1 MKMKVYF
8 LKLHPILY
16 LFVILFMATT
26 TVAQTSVKVTGQ
38 ITSQDGAP
46 APGVSVLVKG
56 TARGVSSDGQGHY
69 TITVPNNAIL
79 VFTQIGSVKQEI
91 SVNKRT
97 VINVVLK
104 DDVSQLNEVVVVGY
118 GTQKKVNLTG
128 AVTQVSGEELTNR
141 PVPNVTAAL
150 QGVAPGVA
158 ISRQTGRPGDEGYGI
173 RIRGFSSANGSNAL
187 VLVDGMEMDMNLIN
201 PDDVESISVLKDA
214 SAAAI
219 YGARAAG
226 GVVLITTKKGAEGKT
241 RINFNNYYG
250 LNITARQ
257 PERLNSWDE
266 QTLIDESR
274 FNATG
279 SREYTPEQIEWL
291 KNTNFDIRENPTQD
305 RWEYFGNNN
314 WLKEGMDK
322 VNSMQNYTLSVS
334 GGSQKLNYLASGS
347 YYSRNGVLR
356 YGPDDNARTNIKLNI
371 NADLN
376 KYLSVGFVGG
386 YIGST
391 VNLNSN
397 GTDNIIDRLYR
408 SRTRQ
413 LLYVPAED
421 ITGQIYNGDL
431 QINAVDI
438 EKNGGKETRNY
449 DTFQG
454 KLNLSI
460 KNVIKGLTVD
470 FAAWRNQNYY
480 NQESDKRSL
489 FWYGRT
495 TNTVRFQFNVPNEL
509 GMTKNKGFQN
519 NLQGTFTYNLQLNK
533 HNFKLLGGT
542 SFEEYRKD
550 EFSAVG
556 KGMITNDFYSFN
568 FSDPLQ
574 KTVND
579 NVETWAFSSYFGRF
593 NYNFDERYLF
603 EASFRYDGS
612 SRLAPQNRW
621 KLFPSFSAGW
631 RINEERFF
639 KETFPF
645 ISNLKLRASWGQLG
659 NGTGFGL
666 YDYLGLISSGLVLN
680 GNNAGSYPNLVFN
693 DQRTQYLLQEELP
706 SVDKTWEIVQNT
718 DLGLDLGL
726 LQERLTVTADVF
738 IKRNKNMLARLNVP
752 NIIGVGTSKTNVGEL
767 KSWGWELETKWRDR
781 IGKFSYNIG
790 FNITDAQNKLVRYNG
805 TNSIG
810 SGGQV
815 DLLEGYPLNSI
826 WGYRTD
832 GYFQSQA
839 EADEYRTKVKYP
851 FFANYTAGDVKY
863 LDLDGN
869 GTIDAG
875 DGTPQSSGD
884 LVYLGSNNP
893 RYLFGADFGF
903 SWKRIDFSAML
914 QGTSERRFLIDRS
927 TVAPFYETSN
937 MPWTIHMD
945 RWTPEN
951 PNALFPRMYQTS
963 DHNYRP
969 SDKWAQNGNYIRL
982 KNIQLG
988 YTIPVKKKYIQ
999 TLRVYFSGQDL
1010 WESTKVLK
1018 VFDPEVGTDASSNN
1032 LVRANTYPFY
1042 RTISFGMNVGL

>member
-1 MKMKVYF
+1 MKVYF
-8 LKLHPILY
+8 QRLHPTLY
-16 LFVILFMATT
+16 LFIIMCIATAA
-26 TVAQTSVKVTGQ
+26 VAQTPIKITGR
-38 ITSQDGAP
+38 ITSQDGNP

-56 TARGVSSDGQGHY
+56 TTKGVSSDVKGNY
-69 TITVPNNAIL
+69 TITAPDNSIL
-79 VFTQIGSVKQEI
+79 VFTQVGSVRQEI
-91 SVNKRT
+91 PVNKRNA
-97 VINVVLK
+97 IHVVMK

-128 AVTQVSGEELTNR
+128 AVTQVSGEELANR

-214 SAAAI
+214 STAAI

-241 RINFNNYYG
+241 RINFTNYYG

-279 SREYTPEQIEWL
+279 AREYTPEQIEWL
-291 KNTNFDIRENPTQD
+291 KNANFDVRENPTQD

-322 VNSMQNYTLSVS
+322 VNSMQNSTLSVS

-347 YYSRNGVLR
+347 YYTRNGVLR
-356 YGPDDNARTNIKLNI
+356 YGPDDNSRTNFKLNV
-371 NADLN
+371 NAELN
-376 KYLSVGFVGG
+376 KYISVGFVGG
-386 YIGST
+386 YIGSS

-421 ITGQIYNGDL
+421 ITGQPYNGDL
-431 QINAVDI
+431 QINPVDI
-438 EKNGGKETRNY
+438 EKNGGKETRDY

-454 KLNLSI
+454 KLNFTL
-460 KNVIKGLTVD
+460 KNLVKGLTVD
-470 FAAWRNQNYY
+470 LTGWRNQSYY

-495 TNTVRFQFNVPNEL
+495 INTVRFQFNVPNEL
-509 GMTKNKGFQN
+509 DMTKNKGFQN
-519 NLQGTFTYNLQLNK
+519 NIQGTFTYNLQLNK

-550 EFSAVG
+550 EFWAVG

-593 NYNFDERYLF
+593 NYNFNERYLF

-631 RINEERFF
+631 RVNEEKFF

-645 ISNLKLRASWGQLG
+645 ISNLKLRVSWGQLG
-659 NGTGFGL
+659 NGTGTGL

-680 GNNAGSYPNLVFN
+680 GNSPGSYPNLVFN

-706 SVDKTWEIVQNT
+706 SVDKTWEIVENS

-726 LQERLTVTADVF
+726 LQERLTVTADLFV
-738 IKRNKNMLARLNVP
+738 KRNKNMLARLNVP

-790 FNITDAQNKLVRYNG
+790 FNITDAQNKLIRYNG

-826 WGYRTD
+826 WGYRTE

-851 FFANYTAGDVKY
+851 FFASYTAGDVKY

-875 DGTPQSSGD
+875 DGTPQSPGD

-893 RYLFGADFGF
+893 RYQFGADFGF
-903 SWKRIDFSAML
+903 NWKRIDFSAMF
-914 QGTSERRFLIDRS
+914 QGASERRFLIDRS

-1018 VFDPEVGTDASSNN
+1018 VFDPEVGTDASSGN